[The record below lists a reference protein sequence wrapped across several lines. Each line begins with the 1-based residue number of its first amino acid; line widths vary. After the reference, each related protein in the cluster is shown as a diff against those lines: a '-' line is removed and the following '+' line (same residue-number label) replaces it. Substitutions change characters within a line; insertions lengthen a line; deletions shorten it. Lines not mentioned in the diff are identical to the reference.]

1 MITSVWLSTRRY
13 MTAWLN
19 MIPFPN
25 TLDANNENL
34 DLGDM
39 LLKLSIVGILQ
50 L

>member
-1 MITSVWLSTRRY
+1 
-13 MTAWLN
+13 

-25 TLDANNENL
+25 MLDANHESL
-34 DLGDM
+34 DFGDM